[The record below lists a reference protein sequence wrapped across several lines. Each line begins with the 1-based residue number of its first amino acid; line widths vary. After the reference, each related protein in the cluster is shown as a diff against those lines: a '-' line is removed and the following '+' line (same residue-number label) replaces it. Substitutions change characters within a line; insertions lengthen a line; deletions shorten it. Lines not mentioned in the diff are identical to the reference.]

1 MSWED
6 KIKFERGKKFD
17 IQLSAALIEERRLAG
32 IFGSGKVVTIE
43 LKTESW
49 QWEQT
54 GNICI
59 EYRSRGQPSGIAG
72 TDADWWMHQ
81 LKRDGETLCW
91 LMFPHERMLELA
103 RNAYREGRHRER
115 AGDDGA
121 QGVVLIR
128 LRDILR

>member
-6 KIKFERGKKFD
+6 KIKFNRDKKFD
-17 IQLSAALIEERRLAG
+17 IQLSQALIDERRLAEV
-32 IFGSGKVVTIE
+32 FGTAKIAKIE

-59 EYRSRGQPSGIAG
+59 EYRSRGAPSGIALG
-72 TDADWWMHQ
+72 GDIWVHE
-81 LKRDGETLCW
+81 LKRDGRTLCW

-103 RNAYREGRHRER
+103 RAAYREGRYREK

-121 QGVVLIR
+121 QCVVLIR